1 MNGGGMERNEQEERA
16 HEDAE
21 SARRHEWHG
30 QSEPGSTPWVA
41 SGSTADTIT
50 GTEVF
55 YGAITVLLVLGAVVL
70 FVIGFTEDIATA
82 TSYFAAAAVL
92 GILAR
97 MAQAARH
104 HLVLRRRS

>member
-1 MNGGGMERNEQEERA
+1 MEGDEQEERA
-16 HEDAE
+16 YAEAE
-21 SARRHEWHG
+21 SAGRHEWHG

-41 SGSTADTIT
+41 PGGAADTIT

-55 YGAITVLLVLGAVVL
+55 YAAITVLLVLGAIVL

>member
-1 MNGGGMERNEQEERA
+1 MNGAGMERDEQEERA
-16 HEDAE
+16 YADAE
-21 SARRHEWHG
+21 SARRHDWHG
-30 QSEPGSTPWVA
+30 QSEPGSTSWVA
-41 SGSTADTIT
+41 SGSAADTIT

-55 YGAITVLLVLGAVVL
+55 YGAITVLLVIGAIVL

-97 MAQAARH
+97 IAQAARH
-104 HLVLRRRS
+104 HLEDRRRS

>member
-1 MNGGGMERNEQEERA
+1 MERNEQEELA
-16 HEDAE
+16 YAE
-21 SARRHEWHG
+21 AERARRREW
-30 QSEPGSTPWVA
+30 QEQRESDSTPWRA
-41 SGSTADTIT
+41 SGDSADTVT

-55 YGAITVLLVLGAVVL
+55 YAAITVLLVLGAIVL
-70 FVIGFTEDIATA
+70 FVIGVTEDIATA

-97 MAQAARH
+97 IAQAARH

>member
-1 MNGGGMERNEQEERA
+1 MERNEQEERA
-16 HEDAE
+16 YEEAE
-21 SARRHEWHG
+21 RARRHEWHG

-41 SGSTADTIT
+41 SGDSADTMT

-55 YGAITVLLVLGAVVL
+55 YAAITVLLVLGAIVL

-97 MAQAARH
+97 IAQAARH
-104 HLVLRRRS
+104 HLEVRRRS